1 MREDYTFCP
10 KNPLSVIAQTC
21 LKHNFQSYRF
31 GWPEIEKQ
39 SNEKKNEHDFDFTAC
54 RLYFWFGIVRNHSN
68 YVKQQQKQR
77 SC

>member
-39 SNEKKNEHDFDFTAC
+39 SNEKKMNMTLILLRADYTFGLELFETTA
-54 RLYFWFGIVRNHSN
+54 IT
-68 YVKQQQKQR
+68 
-77 SC
+77 